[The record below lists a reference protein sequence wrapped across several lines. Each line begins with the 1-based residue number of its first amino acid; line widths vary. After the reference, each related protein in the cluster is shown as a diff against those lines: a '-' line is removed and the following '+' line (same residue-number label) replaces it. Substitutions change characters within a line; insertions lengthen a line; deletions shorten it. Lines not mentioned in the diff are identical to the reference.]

1 MNYILCFIFIFYFVD
16 SFFLKIEITMFL
28 NVNRCFTVFY
38 NLSIPILSFFFEVFP
53 ILSNKLIRLLRNK
66 NKEQYN
72 KPNNT
77 PSQLDTRR
85 SDTNRVGAT
94 ITTRV

>member
-38 NLSIPILSFFFEVFP
+38 NLSIPILSFFFEVF
-53 ILSNKLIRLLRNK
+53 LSKI
-66 NKEQYN
+66 
-72 KPNNT
+72 
-77 PSQLDTRR
+77 S
-85 SDTNRVGAT
+85 
-94 ITTRV
+94 